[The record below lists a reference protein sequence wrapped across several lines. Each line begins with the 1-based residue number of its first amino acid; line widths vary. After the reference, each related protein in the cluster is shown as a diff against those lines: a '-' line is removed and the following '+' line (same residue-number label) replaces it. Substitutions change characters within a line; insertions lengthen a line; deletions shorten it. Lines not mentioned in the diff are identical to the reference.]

1 MQFLLKFHVLPQ
13 GLSGVES
20 TCNAGNAGLIPGL
33 GGSPG
38 GKEEQP
44 TPVFLPGE
52 FHGQRTLVDYNPFNC
67 KESDKT

>member
-1 MQFLLKFHVLPQ
+1 MQFLLKFNVLPQ

-38 GKEEQP
+38 GK
-44 TPVFLPGE
+44 
-52 FHGQRTLVDYNPFNC
+52 
-67 KESDKT
+67 K